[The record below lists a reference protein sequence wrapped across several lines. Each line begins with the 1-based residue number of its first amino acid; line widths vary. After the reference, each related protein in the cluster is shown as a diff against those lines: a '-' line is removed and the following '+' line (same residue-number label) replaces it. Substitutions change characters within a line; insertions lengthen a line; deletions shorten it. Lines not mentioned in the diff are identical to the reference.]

1 MPTDHVRS
9 TVARI
14 AVTMLR
20 AAPRKTFRKV
30 HRPSDDQALAIAC
43 KMIDLGIDCD
53 EHDVLLAFALLN
65 SRLTIDDLRAC
76 C

>member
-1 MPTDHVRS
+1 MLTDHIRP

-14 AVTMLR
+14 ALAMLS
-20 AAPRKTFRKV
+20 AAPRKAFRAV
-30 HRPSDDQALAIAC
+30 DRPSDDQALTLAC

-65 SRLTIDDLRAC
+65 SKVTIDDIRC
-76 C
+76 CS